1 MLCKGHSP
9 YSYRCICVR
18 SVCSMASNTSQDTT
32 ERVVHFRKRKRGSR
46 DVVGE
51 PISAN
56 LAGNSPP
63 LSHPLAVR
71 QLQDTLV
78 LQRARQKEHGVRAST
93 LLQPLSDEPAA
104 PPQNLDILRE
114 YSTPTMLYGSNSVE
128 NEAVHRVKE
137 VFIEERLA
145 VLRQQ
150 HELQRSQLVRFFVTK
165 CLCVRPYMR
174 NSHKKR
180 RLVPSLENSLRI
192 PTACTAVVAP
202 PPLKITSKLLTL

>member
-150 HELQRSQLVRFFVTK
+150 HELQRSQLASAIVGKFTADSHGLHGSGGPTSAENHQQTADIVTEEE
-165 CLCVRPYMR
+165 LYR
-174 NSHKKR
+174 
-180 RLVPSLENSLRI
+180 SLQSAASSDQVEQ
-192 PTACTAVVAP
+192 
-202 PPLKITSKLLTL
+202 

>member
-78 LQRARQKEHGVRAST
+78 LQRARQKEHGVRAMWKTRQFTASRRC
-93 LLQPLSDEPAA
+93 S
-104 PPQNLDILRE
+104 LR
-114 YSTPTMLYGSNSVE
+114 SVWLFCGSSMNY
-128 NEAVHRVKE
+128 NVH
-137 VFIEERLA
+137 
-145 VLRQQ
+145 
-150 HELQRSQLVRFFVTK
+150 
-165 CLCVRPYMR
+165 
-174 NSHKKR
+174 NW
-180 RLVPSLENSLRI
+180 LVPSLENSLRI